1 MRTKRGKKNGTTR
14 ALAAAALMANLLFC
28 GALAYV
34 IPNGEG
40 EALFWPST
48 LAVFGEQEEGLAE
61 SAPEIPETP
70 GEETAAPAE
79 QPTEEPPAEEPAN
92 IVARTI
98 APKNASY
105 VNGDIK
111 INNSSGLT
119 PDFDALLASPP
130 ALKPYV
136 EGAPEVLIVHTHG
149 TESYMPEGQKN
160 YTAETA
166 TRSEDNEKNMIAV
179 GESFAAALRAE
190 GINVMHDW
198 TQCDNPEY
206 KYSYTRSAEVI
217 EAYLAKYPSIRCV
230 IDVHRDSIGG
240 DDGTKTKILTGEGS
254 DTAQVMIVSGCY
266 MGGLDHPNYEENLK
280 LAMRWQAE
288 LNKDGGTLARPL
300 NFVKYRYNQH
310 YTTGSLIL
318 EVGTEANTLSEAKK
332 AAEKSGTAL
341 AQVLKGLR

>member
-1 MRTKRGKKNGTTR
+1 MRAKRGKKNGTTR
-14 ALAAAALMANLLFC
+14 ALMAAALMANLLFC
-28 GALAYV
+28 GALMYV

-40 EALFWPST
+40 EELFWPST

-61 SAPEIPETP
+61 SAPELPGMPVEGTAPDPQPE
-70 GEETAAPAE
+70 EKA
-79 QPTEEPPAEEPAN
+79 PAEEPAN

-111 INNSSGLT
+111 VNNSSGLT

-130 ALKPYV
+130 ALKPYI

-166 TRSEDNEKNMIAV
+166 TRSEDNGKNMIAV
-179 GESFAAALRAE
+179 GESFAAALRAQ

-206 KYSYTRSAEVI
+206 KYSPGV
-217 EAYLAKYPSIRCV
+217 
-230 IDVHRDSIGG
+230 
-240 DDGTKTKILTGEGS
+240 
-254 DTAQVMIVSGCY
+254 
-266 MGGLDHPNYEENLK
+266 
-280 LAMRWQAE
+280 
-288 LNKDGGTLARPL
+288 
-300 NFVKYRYNQH
+300 
-310 YTTGSLIL
+310 
-318 EVGTEANTLSEAKK
+318 
-332 AAEKSGTAL
+332 
-341 AQVLKGLR
+341 QVLLHPVGRSDRGVSCQISEHPLRD